1 MSVKDRPKLG
11 RGLNDVSRFFLTQA
25 ARCGHDSR
33 EGTVPLVRPAAIC
46 ICHPASPLI
55 QSAFTAN
62 LALETARNR
71 RKAVVW
77 DCSDQEN
84 ARLTTLMGSL
94 LEVVPEPGETTG
106 RVGLY
111 GLPEIVIHDG
121 RVSGSCPGAQTD
133 GDTRLDDGDGRES
146 LVIVNACPT
155 IEFFLTAPEADEYV
169 VITGT
174 GEKALL
180 QSYAFIRVIG
190 ARSPLGRV
198 SLIFDHVGD
207 EVHQQRILQRF
218 CAFVLSRTGR
228 SVRLLGALVRD
239 DALERS
245 IAEGIPLVLQQGPS
259 EARRSLAGICALLI
273 GGHERAHEGAG
284 S

>member
-11 RGLNDVSRFFLTQA
+11 RGLNDVSRFFLTPA
-25 ARCGHDSR
+25 ARCGQEPR
-33 EGTVPLVRPAAIC
+33 EGTVPLARPVSIC
-46 ICHPASPLI
+46 VCHPASPLI

-84 ARLTTLMGSL
+84 ARLTALMGSL
-94 LEVVPEPGETTG
+94 LETGPGQGGASG

-121 RVSGSCPGAQTD
+121 RAGWGFQGAETD
-133 GDTRLDDGDGRES
+133 DGVRMDEGDGREP

-155 IEFFLTAPEADEYV
+155 IEFFLAAPDADEHV

-174 GEKALL
+174 GEKDLL
-180 QSYAFIRVIG
+180 QSYAFIRVID
-190 ARSPLGRV
+190 ARSPRCRV
-198 SLIFDHVGD
+198 SLIFDHAED
-207 EVHQQRILQRF
+207 EVRQQRIIQRF
-218 CAFVLSRTGR
+218 SAFVLARTGR
-228 SVRLLGALVRD
+228 SVRHLGSLVHD
-239 DALERS
+239 EALERS
-245 IAEGIPLVLQQGPS
+245 IAEGRPLVLQQGPS
-259 EARRSLAGICALLI
+259 EARSSFAGICALLI
-273 GGHERAHEGAG
+273 EGCEHAHEGAG